1 MFVFTSNFL
10 FCIGVY
16 LIDNVMVVS
25 GEQQR
30 DSALH
35 IRVSIVMYQPGWER
49 ALGESGYTFMS
60 FFLFLFIYL
69 FFSFVILIE
78 ALLIIFKVFPHKHH
92 ILISISIWVGK
103 KLHEELPSR
112 RKQWCSLLQTTKF
125 KFKVYQNGNKTKQTN
140 KKAHT
145 EKQKQKYVFLFKSFS
160 FQRLYLVWS
169 VPFALWDSSWIIQT
183 ADKHCYF
190 LFCSVL
196 ENKVLPSDFILPD
209 FVLPFALW
217 FQRGLLSER
226 KMEQGWGS
234 ARRLFFFF

>member
-1 MFVFTSNFL
+1 MRSE
-10 FCIGVY
+10 
-16 LIDNVMVVS
+16 VS
-25 GEQQR
+25 KRG
-30 DSALH
+30 
-35 IRVSIVMYQPGWER
+35 PGWNK
-49 ALGESGYTFMS
+49 TTDTWN
-60 FFLFLFIYL
+60 
-69 FFSFVILIE
+69 FSFVTLIE
-78 ALLIIFKVFPHKHH
+78 ALLIIFKVFPHKHQ

-112 RKQWCSLLQTTKF
+112 RRQWCSLLQTTKF

-234 ARRLFFFF
+234 ARRLFFFFF